1 MTAHHRIHAKRP
13 LQLMRKPKTIANPNR
28 ALIQE
33 EVTINA
39 SDTPDEPLETDD
51 CLYCASL
58 SVEMKKRAEPMA
70 QTLETA
76 AAIDV
81 AIMAAPVALGEIGS
95 AGLGLDFEAETAML
109 EDHVATAVARFDAE
123 GFTEA
128 QEAALQNNPNLEAAF
143 RGSRIDQ
150 FFKEA
155 VSADE
160 RLSHLQIT
168 QRFRLDQIYITMPMS
183 GGM

>member
-1 MTAHHRIHAKRP
+1 
-13 LQLMRKPKTIANPNR
+13 
-28 ALIQE
+28 
-33 EVTINA
+33 
-39 SDTPDEPLETDD
+39 
-51 CLYCASL
+51 
-58 SVEMKKRAEPMA
+58 MA